1 MRVLLTWPRSYG
13 YIKCVKTI
21 NAGQFKNL
29 CLKIMDGVAR
39 TKTPIVVTKR
49 GRPIIKVVPYAE
61 TSNSSQSLVGSI
73 LKETGTPFGT
83 DEKWDADLS

>member
-1 MRVLLTWPRSYG
+1 M
-13 YIKCVKTI
+13 KTI
-21 NAGQFKNL
+21 NAGKFKDL

-49 GRPIIKVVPYAE
+49 GRPVVKVVPYAE
-61 TSNSSQSLVGSI
+61 TSNNSKNLAGSI
-73 LKETGTPFGT
+73 LKETGNPFST

>member
-1 MRVLLTWPRSYG
+1 
-13 YIKCVKTI
+13 VKTI
-21 NAGQFKNL
+21 KAGQFKNL

-49 GRPIIKVVPYAE
+49 GRPVVKVMPYTE
-61 TSNSSQSLVGSI
+61 TSSSFQSLAGSI
-73 LKETGTPFGT
+73 LKETGDPFGT